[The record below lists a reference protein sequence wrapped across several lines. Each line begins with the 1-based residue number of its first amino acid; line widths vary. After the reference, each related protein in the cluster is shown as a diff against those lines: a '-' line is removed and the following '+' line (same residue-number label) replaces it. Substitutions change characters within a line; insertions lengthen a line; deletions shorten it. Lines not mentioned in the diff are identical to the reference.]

1 MPSMNKMM
9 NEKIIF
15 TEKQSFRQPLIWII
29 LLSLNILFIY
39 GFVEQ
44 VIRKE
49 QFGEKPMTDT
59 GLIILMLIT
68 LTLSLCFFSLRLET
82 LIKPDGIY
90 FRFYPFQIK
99 YKSIAWKDLT
109 EIYVRQYSP
118 IAEYGGW
125 GIRGIGKN
133 KAYNVSGNKGIQ
145 LITTNNTRI
154 LIGTQKPDEI
164 NEIIKWLE
172 LPTRQDVSPH
182 HR

>member
-1 MPSMNKMM
+1 MNKMM

-99 YKSIAWKDLT
+99 YKHLHGKTLQK
-109 EIYVRQYSP
+109 YM
-118 IAEYGGW
+118 YGST
-125 GIRGIGKN
+125 
-133 KAYNVSGNKGIQ
+133 A
-145 LITTNNTRI
+145 
-154 LIGTQKPDEI
+154 P
-164 NEIIKWLE
+164 
-172 LPTRQDVSPH
+172 
-182 HR
+182 